1 MHSWMNSS
9 CAAGPTV
16 RTCGPPPETFP
27 VRVPRRPTSELEALG
42 ARGPSWRQPIGRTGH
57 RGSMLPSRLAVLP
70 WLQIMSARNLVG
82 GLAVAVLLSAPFIF
96 PFVAGIATWKIILGA
111 AGLFIFVRA
120 GMER

>member
-1 MHSWMNSS
+1 
-9 CAAGPTV
+9 
-16 RTCGPPPETFP
+16 
-27 VRVPRRPTSELEALG
+27 
-42 ARGPSWRQPIGRTGH
+42 
-57 RGSMLPSRLAVLP
+57 MLPSRLAVLP